1 MPSLTIREIPEPL
14 MDKLR
19 EAASEGRRSLN
30 AQAVRWF
37 EHAAR
42 QWMNERDRAQLLE
55 DIRASR
61 RATVRRHGRGGDSV
75 PIIRRMRRER
85 AKSTS

>member
-19 EAASEGRRSLN
+19 QAASEGRRSLN

-42 QWMNERDRAQLLE
+42 QWMSERERVQLLE

-61 RATVRRHGRGGDSV
+61 RATARRHGRGGDSV
-75 PIIRRMRRER
+75 AIIRQMRDER
-85 AKSTS
+85 AKSIS